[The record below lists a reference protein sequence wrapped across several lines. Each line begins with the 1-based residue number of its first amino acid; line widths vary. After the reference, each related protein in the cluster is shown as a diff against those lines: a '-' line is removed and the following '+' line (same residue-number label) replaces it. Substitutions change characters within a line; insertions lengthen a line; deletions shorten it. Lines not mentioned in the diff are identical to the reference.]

1 MISPLSPTAPERF
14 RVPGLDGIRALAVTT
29 VIVFHLLP
37 GTLIGGYLGVDIFF
51 VVSGFLITT
60 LLLRERAATGRISLR
75 GFWARR
81 ARRLLPALG
90 LLLLACCTAAL
101 VVGGDVLVGL
111 GLQVIGAIT
120 FSSNWVYIA
129 QGSSYFGE
137 TVPELFRNLWSLAVE
152 EQFYVVWPLLVVVL
166 LVRVPRWARL
176 LLIAAI
182 AVASAGWMAVSVPLD
197 GAAFDPTRVY
207 YGTDT
212 HAFGLALGALLGVL
226 LQDRGIAG
234 HGMTGRGARVALG
247 LGGTV
252 AIAGL
257 LTLAVVLPGDSAF
270 AYQGGL
276 ALVALLSAVAIA
288 ALLVPGSLLAR
299 ILDVA
304 PIRWIGLRSYGLYL
318 WHWPVF
324 VLVGAVL
331 PTWPRE
337 GFEAWG
343 IGAIALAITAV
354 AAALS
359 YRFLEQPIRRHGFRG
374 AARAILDAAPRSR
387 RAFGALAGMI
397 LAAALAGASTIALL
411 ADPGR
416 GEVQGYIEAGQEA
429 IDGAG
434 GAPPAPA
441 AVDEEPDDEVTTGDE
456 ILALGDSVLLAAAPA
471 LQERYPGIVIDA
483 TVSRQM
489 AAAPALVASYVDADA
504 LRPVIVLALGT
515 NGPID
520 RATLEEVRQMIGPRR
535 ELVVVNTQT
544 PRGWTPAVNS
554 ELASF
559 ALVYRNVELA
569 NWYDAIQPFLHE
581 MARDQVHFG
590 PIGAGIFTA
599 TVSDAVDRL
608 AALPP
613 LRDESTSLS
622 VPTAF

>member
-1 MISPLSPTAPERF
+1 MTSPPSPTAPERF

-51 VVSGFLITT
+51 VVSGFLITM
-60 LLLRERAATGRISLR
+60 LLVRERAATGRISLR

-120 FSSNWVYIA
+120 FSSNWVFIA

-166 LVRVPRWARL
+166 LVRIPRWARL
-176 LLIAAI
+176 LLIAAL
-182 AVASAGWMAVSVPLD
+182 AVASAAWMAVSVPAD
-197 GAAFDPTRVY
+197 ATTFDPTRVY

-212 HAFGLALGALLGVL
+212 HAFGLALGAFLAVL
-226 LQDRGIAG
+226 LHDRGIAG
-234 HGMTGRGARVALG
+234 HGMAGRGVRVTLG

-257 LTLAVVLPGDSAF
+257 LALAVVLPGDSPL
-270 AYQGGL
+270 AYRGGL
-276 ALVALLSAVAIA
+276 ALVAVLSAVAIA

-299 ILDVA
+299 VLDVA

-337 GFEAWG
+337 GFEAWPL
-343 IGAIALAITAV
+343 GAIALAITVV

-374 AARAILDAAPRSR
+374 TARAILDAAPRSR
-387 RAFGALAGMI
+387 RAFGALTAMV
-397 LAAALAGASTIALL
+397 LAAVLAGASTIALV

-429 IDGAG
+429 IDNA
-434 GAPPAPA
+434 GAPTPTPAP
-441 AVDEEPDDEVTTGDE
+441 VGEEADDHITTGDE

-489 AAAPALVASYVDADA
+489 AAAPALVASYMDADA
-504 LRPVIVLALGT
+504 LRPVVVLALGT

-520 RATLEEVRQMIGPRR
+520 RATLEEVRQMIGPKR

-569 NWYDAIQPFLHE
+569 NWYDAIQPYLHE

-613 LRDESTSLS
+613 LRDDSTSLS
-622 VPTAF
+622 VPTPF